1 MDLFIDINSHSN
13 YLNRFL
19 LPDYTYN
26 DLYIRSLNMAFRL
39 KEQNSKYILCF
50 LPNCIEYIECI
61 FASIIANVNTLH
73 CSYSNILKFIL
84 LPDIDL
90 ILTTRDHLKIID
102 LLLKKCNSEI
112 ANDIMDKCI
121 VVDGYTNG
129 NYIETKSIIT
139 AENKERLYSSFLNS
153 NTNYVIFPCEMDE
166 NNNFLKTS
174 VQYIQ
179 YQSFQI
185 EEPYSKDVYT
195 LYPYDMNTLKGMVF
209 LFHIINSRRCIV
221 DLKASYRFHE
231 DKLESVSNLHFLL
244 KDTNIS
250 VLKNEENIKD
260 NMNNSLKNEE
270 NMKDNMKD
278 NVNISKTDISKK
290 ESYVVGT
297 LNNKNN
303 VNNVNNF
310 YYDSKDK
317 AIKFEQ
323 TPDIYYSLLLNS
335 EYTFQKGVAFKDILP
350 LKFEKKENMMKDNVY
365 YINSVLKTPIGM
377 SHSKLSNMELNMNSI
392 DINKHFKGFLD
403 SKYNIII
410 EPLSHVIHLNDF
422 YRLEEIFKTK
432 CSLIPIV
439 MDIPHD
445 GIELC
450 NLLKYMTIQNE
461 RIFGIILLSNRRSFI
476 YVYSKFSKAN
486 HTKIHSYIL
495 TELYKTNGITLKQPD
510 INELFIEDSD
520 MIKNMKENIH
530 FKNVDFK
537 NLKELLPLKINEI
550 FYIVIFVL
558 LHYFEILKNKILKLK
573 KKVTYNLIEDLPIR
587 NVKYD
592 FSINTSFLNRE
603 WSEKL
608 RQYCIIQNM
617 NINDFLQIICSSI
630 IQKTDSNINIYNT
643 LKTNKN
649 NTIQNKLTYSRYS
662 GCPIINESPSLLPI
676 YTRLYSSVRE
686 KIKVVLSEKLTLKK
700 NSIYTNSNVAMI
712 PVSVKPTHIGTFY
725 SGTMRNMIGSVEF
738 IDGSYGEINYNI
750 FGIKVNNMYLIM
762 SSILWEMRELLQF
775 ILT

>member
-1 MDLFIDINSHSN
+1 MDLFININSHSN

-26 DLYIRSLNMAFRL
+26 DLYTRSLNMAFRL

-102 LLLKKCNSEI
+102 LLLKKCNFEI
-112 ANDIMDKCI
+112 ARDIMDKCI

-139 AENKERLYSSFLNS
+139 AENKEKLYSSFLNS

-166 NNNFLKTS
+166 HNNFLKTS

-185 EEPYSKDVYT
+185 KEPYSKDVYT

-250 VLKNEENIKD
+250 VLKNKE
-260 NMNNSLKNEE
+260 NMNNSKE
-270 NMKDNMKD
+270 
-278 NVNISKTDISKK
+278 NISKMDISKK
-290 ESYVVGT
+290 ESYVIGT
-297 LNNKNN
+297 LNNNN
-303 VNNVNNF
+303 MTQF

-350 LKFEKKENMMKDNVY
+350 LNFEKKENMMKENVY
-365 YINSVLKTPIGM
+365 YINSVLKTPLGIT
-377 SHSKLSNMELNMNSI
+377 HSKLNNMEMNMNSI

-422 YRLEEIFKTK
+422 YKLEEMFKTK

-461 RIFGIILLSNRRSFI
+461 NIFGIILLSNRRSFI

-510 INELFIEDSD
+510 IKELFIGD
-520 MIKNMKENIH
+520 IKENID
-530 FKNVDFK
+530 FKNVKFK

-558 LHYFEILKNKILKLK
+558 LYYFEILKNKILKLK
-573 KKVTYNLIEDLPIR
+573 RKITYNLIEDLPIQ

-603 WSEKL
+603 WSGKL
-608 RQYCIIQNM
+608 RHFCIIQNM

-630 IQKTDSNINIYNT
+630 IQKTDSNINIFNNLNT
-643 LKTNKN
+643 DKTR
-649 NTIQNKLTYSRYS
+649 IFQNKHIYSRYS
-662 GCPIINESPSLLPI
+662 GCPIMNESPSLLPI

-686 KIKVVLSEKLTLKK
+686 KIKVAFSDKLTLKK
-700 NSIYTNSNVAMI
+700 NAIYTNSNVTMM
-712 PVSVKPTHIGTFY
+712 PVSVKPNHIGTLY
-725 SGTMRNMIGSVEF
+725 SGSMRNTIGAVEF
-738 IDGSYGEINYNI
+738 IDGSYGEINYHI
-750 FGIKVNNMYLIM
+750 FGIKVSNMYLIM
-762 SSILWEMRELLQF
+762 SSVLWEMRELLQF

>member
-102 LLLKKCNSEI
+102 LLLKKCNSDI
-112 ANDIMDKCI
+112 ANDIIDKCI

-139 AENKERLYSSFLNS
+139 AENKEKLYSSFLNS

-185 EEPYSKDVYT
+185 EEPYSKEVYT

-209 LFHIINSRRCIV
+209 LFHIINSRRCII

-250 VLKNEENIKD
+250 VLKNEENMEISKQ
-260 NMNNSLKNEE
+260 NMNNSLKNE
-270 NMKDNMKD
+270 KNMKD

-290 ESYVVGT
+290 ERYVVGT
-297 LNNKNN
+297 LNNQ
-303 VNNVNNF
+303 NNVNNF

-350 LKFEKKENMMKDNVY
+350 LNFEKKETMMKDNVY
-365 YINSVLKTPIGM
+365 YINSILKTPLGM
-377 SHSKLSNMELNMNSI
+377 IHSKLSNIEENMNSV

-422 YRLEEIFKTK
+422 YRLEDIFKTK

-461 RIFGIILLSNRRSFI
+461 NIFGIILLSNRRSFI
-476 YVYSKFSKAN
+476 YVYSNFSKAN

-510 INELFIEDSD
+510 INDLF
-520 MIKNMKENIH
+520 MIKNMKEDID

-558 LHYFEILKNKILKLK
+558 LHYFEILKTKILKLK
-573 KKVTYNLIEDLPIR
+573 NKVTYNLIEDLPIQ

-608 RQYCIIQNM
+608 RQYCIIQNL

-643 LKTNKN
+643 LKTDK
-649 NTIQNKLTYSRYS
+649 NKLTYSRYS
-662 GCPIINESPSLLPI
+662 GCPIINESPNLLPI
-676 YTRLYSSVRE
+676 YTRLCASVRE
-686 KIKVVLSEKLTLKK
+686 KIKIAISEKLSL
-700 NSIYTNSNVAMI
+700 NRNAIYTNSNVTMM
-712 PVSVKPTHIGTFY
+712 PVSAKPTHIGTFY
-725 SGTMRNMIGSVEF
+725 SGSMRNMIGSVEF

-750 FGIKVNNMYLIM
+750 FGIKVSNMYLIM
-762 SSILWEMRELLQF
+762 SSVLWEMRELLQF

>member
-13 YLNRFL
+13 FLNRFL

-139 AENKERLYSSFLNS
+139 AENKEKLYSLFLNS

-185 EEPYSKDVYT
+185 EEPYSKEVYT

-209 LFHIINSRRCIV
+209 LFHIINSRRCII

-250 VLKNEENIKD
+250 VLKNED
-260 NMNNSLKNEE
+260 NMNNSKD
-270 NMKDNMKD
+270 NMKVSKDNMKD

-290 ESYVVGT
+290 ESYVIGT

-303 VNNVNNF
+303 VNQF
-310 YYDSKDK
+310 YYDSKDRT
-317 AIKFEQ
+317 IKFEQ

-365 YINSVLKTPIGM
+365 YINSILKTPLGM
-377 SHSKLSNMELNMNSI
+377 THSKLSNIEENMNSV

-461 RIFGIILLSNRRSFI
+461 NIFGIILLSNRRSFI
-476 YVYSKFSKAN
+476 YVYSNFSKAN

-510 INELFIEDSD
+510 INDLFIED
-520 MIKNMKENIH
+520 IKDITENID

-550 FYIVIFVL
+550 FYIVMFVL

-630 IQKTDSNINIYNT
+630 IQKTDSNINIYNA
-643 LKTNKN
+643 LKTDK
-649 NTIQNKLTYSRYS
+649 NKLAYTRYS
-662 GCPIINESPSLLPI
+662 GCPMMNESPSLLPI

-686 KIKVVLSEKLTLKK
+686 KIKVALSEKLTLKK
-700 NSIYTNSNVAMI
+700 NAIYTNSNVAMM
-712 PVSVKPTHIGTFY
+712 PVSAKSTHIGTFY
-725 SGTMRNMIGSVEF
+725 SGSMRNMIGSVEF

-762 SSILWEMRELLQF
+762 SSVLWEMRELLQF

>member
-1 MDLFIDINSHSN
+1 
-13 YLNRFL
+13 
-19 LPDYTYN
+19 
-26 DLYIRSLNMAFRL
+26 MAFRL

-90 ILTTRDHLKIID
+90 ILTTRDHLKIIN

-112 ANDIMDKCI
+112 TNDIMDKCI
-121 VVDGYTNG
+121 VVDGYING

-153 NTNYVIFPCEMDE
+153 NTNYVIFPCEIDE

-185 EEPYSKDVYT
+185 KEPYSKDVYS
-195 LYPYDMNTLKGMVF
+195 LYPYDMYTLKGMVF
-209 LFHIINSRRCIV
+209 LFHIINSRRCII

-250 VLKNEENIKD
+250 VLKNEDNMNNILKIEDNMSVSKDNMSVSKDNMSVSKD
-260 NMNNSLKNEE
+260 NMNENINSSKT
-270 NMKDNMKD
+270 
-278 NVNISKTDISKK
+278 NISKKDH
-290 ESYVVGT
+290 YVTGT
-297 LNNKNN
+297 LNNHKN
-303 VNNVNNF
+303 VNQF

-350 LKFEKKENMMKDNVY
+350 LNFEKKENMMKDNVY

-377 SHSKLSNMELNMNSI
+377 SHSKLSNMELNMDSV

-422 YRLEEIFKTK
+422 YRLEDIFKTK
-432 CSLIPIV
+432 CSLIPMV
-439 MDIPHD
+439 MDIPHN

-450 NLLKYMTIQNE
+450 NLLKYMTIQTDN
-461 RIFGIILLSNRRSFI
+461 IFGIILLSNRRTFI

-486 HTKIHSYIL
+486 HNKIHSYIL

-510 INELFIEDSD
+510 INDLFIE
-520 MIKNMKENIH
+520 NMKENIDIS
-530 FKNVDFK
+530 KNVDFK
-537 NLKELLPLKINEI
+537 NLKEILPLKINEI

-558 LHYFEILKNKILKLK
+558 LYYFEILKNNILKLN
-573 KKVTYNLIEDLPIR
+573 KKVTYNLIEDLPIQ

-608 RQYCIIQNM
+608 RQYCIIQNL

-643 LKTNKN
+643 LKTDKNK
-649 NTIQNKLTYSRYS
+649 ITYSRYS
-662 GCPIINESPSLLPI
+662 GCPIMNESPSLLPI
-676 YTRLYSSVRE
+676 YTRLDSSVRE
-686 KIKVVLSEKLTLKK
+686 KIKIALSDKLTLKK
-700 NSIYTNSNVAMI
+700 NAIYTNSNIAMI
-712 PVSVKPTHIGTFY
+712 PVSAKPTHNGIFY
-725 SGTMRNMIGSVEF
+725 SGSMRNMIGSVEF
-738 IDGSYGEINYNI
+738 IDGLYDEINYNI
-750 FGIKVNNMYLIM
+750 FGIKVSNMYLII
-762 SSILWEMRELLQF
+762 SSVLWEMRELLQF

>member
-1 MDLFIDINSHSN
+1 MDLFIDINNHSN

-112 ANDIMDKCI
+112 ASDIMDKCI

-139 AENKERLYSSFLNS
+139 AENKEKLYSLFLNS
-153 NTNYVIFPCEMDE
+153 NTNYVIFPSDMDE

-185 EEPYSKDVYT
+185 EEPYSKEVYT

-209 LFHIINSRRCIV
+209 LFHIINSRRCII

-244 KDTNIS
+244 KNTTIT
-250 VLKNEENIKD
+250 V
-260 NMNNSLKNEE
+260 LKNEE
-270 NMKDNMKD
+270 NMKISKKNMKD
-278 NVNISKTDISKK
+278 KVDISKKNMKDKVDISKK
-290 ESYVVGT
+290 EYIVSGT
-297 LNNKNN
+297 LNN
-303 VNNVNNF
+303 VNQF
-310 YYDSKDK
+310 YYDSKDNT
-317 AIKFEQ
+317 IKFEQ
-323 TPDIYYSLLLNS
+323 TQDIYYSLLLNS
-335 EYTFQKGVAFKDILP
+335 EFQFQKGVAFKDILP
-350 LKFEKKENMMKDNVY
+350 LDFEKKENMMKDNVY
-365 YINSVLKTPIGM
+365 YINSVLKTPLGM
-377 SHSKLSNMELNMNSI
+377 KHSKLSNMELNMNSV

-422 YRLEEIFKTK
+422 YKLEEIFKTK
-432 CSLIPIV
+432 CSLMPIV

-461 RIFGIILLSNRRSFI
+461 HIFGIILLSNRRSFI
-476 YVYSKFSKAN
+476 YVYSEFSKAN

-495 TELYKTNGITLKQPD
+495 TELYKTNGITLKQPA
-510 INELFIEDSD
+510 INDLFIENAD
-520 MIKNMKENIH
+520 IYKNMNIDIS
-530 FKNVDFK
+530 KNIDFK

-558 LHYFEILKNKILKLK
+558 LYYFEVLKTQILKLK
-573 KKVTYNLIEDLPIR
+573 KKITYNLIEDLPIQ

-592 FSINTSFLNRE
+592 FSINTPFLNRE

-608 RQYCIIQNM
+608 RQYCTIQNL

-630 IQKTDSNINIYNT
+630 IQKTDSKINIYNT
-643 LKTNKN
+643 LKTDN
-649 NTIQNKLTYSRYS
+649 NDNTFQNILIYSRYS
-662 GCPIINESPSLLPI
+662 GCPMMNESPNLLPI

-686 KIKVVLSEKLTLKK
+686 KIKVALSEKLTHRRNAIYI
-700 NSIYTNSNVAMI
+700 NSKVTMI
-712 PVSVKPTHIGTFY
+712 PVSAKPTQIDTFY
-725 SGTMRNMIGSVEF
+725 SGSMRNMIGAVEF
-738 IDGSYGEINYNI
+738 IGGLYGEINYNI

-762 SSILWEMRELLQF
+762 SSVLWEMRELMQF